1 MCIHAYLFLNT
12 HFYEKKLITK
22 CVLGIKAKIK
32 VVYINYRFIDRL
44 CGEQTL
50 LDQFRKW
57 NH

>member
-1 MCIHAYLFLNT
+1 MCKHVYLFLNT
-12 HFYEKKLITK
+12 HLKK